1 MGRHWCVRCSEEI
14 CYYDEDPCPNMCE
27 RAADTGDMVC
37 ESCIKLVT
45 CGYCGLQGCDHCVGK
60 VHCASCKLPACGKC
74 QTHNREQITF
84 GCGHTGC
91 AGPAIRALGLHNF
104 GPAIG
109 ADELAEDEK
118 PLCPGCQR
126 ADTAKA
132 RATVAK
138 AKAEQLRRDLPDDVA
153 LVRTMLPRVK
163 TGQLRRALAEWLA
176 NPAAP
181 RKRPRQS

>member
-1 MGRHWCVRCSEEI
+1 MRRQGPLRQLQAAGLRQVPNAQPRANHVRL
-14 CYYDEDPCPNMCE
+14 
-27 RAADTGDMVC
+27 RA
-37 ESCIKLVT
+37 
-45 CGYCGLQGCDHCVGK
+45 H
-60 VHCASCKLPACGKC
+60 
-74 QTHNREQITF
+74 
-84 GCGHTGC
+84 GC

-118 PLCPGCQR
+118 PLCPECQR